1 MTFYIGLLHYPV
13 YNKRGEI
20 IASAITNLDL
30 HDLARLAKTYGAGRF
45 YVITPLADQQD
56 LAERI
61 CQHWVSGFGALYN
74 KDRQEAMSLISVV
87 PSLEKSME
95 EIKDREGELP
105 ALMVTDAG
113 KNKRERITYEMAR
126 EIVASTRVI
135 MLLFGT
141 AWGIAQELMRKAD
154 YVLAPIVGVSQYNH
168 LSVRAA
174 AAITL
179 DRLFSRFAES
189 QGGR

>member
-30 HDLARLAKTYGAGRF
+30 HDLARLAKTYGAERF

-87 PSLEKSME
+87 SSLEKSME
-95 EIKDREGELP
+95 EIKDRQGELP

>member
-30 HDLARLAKTYGAGRF
+30 HDLARLAKTYGAERF

>member
-30 HDLARLAKTYGAGRF
+30 HDLARLAKTYGAERF

-56 LAERI
+56 LAKRI

-95 EIKDREGELP
+95 EIKDRQGELP
-105 ALMVTDAG
+105 ALIVTDAG
-113 KNKRERITYEMAR
+113 KNNRERITYEMAQ

>member
-13 YNKRGEI
+13 YNKKGEI

-30 HDLARLAKTYGAGRF
+30 HDLARLAKTYGAERF

-56 LAERI
+56 LAKRI
-61 CQHWVSGFGALYN
+61 CQHWVSGFGSLYN

-87 PSLEKSME
+87 PTLEKSME
-95 EIKDREGELP
+95 EIKDRQGELP

-113 KNKRERITYEMAR
+113 KNNRERITYEVAR
-126 EIVASTRVI
+126 EIVASTGVI

-141 AWGIAQELMRKAD
+141 AWGIARELMRKAD

>member
-1 MTFYIGLLHYPV
+1 M
-13 YNKRGEI
+13 
-20 IASAITNLDL
+20 
-30 HDLARLAKTYGAGRF
+30 
-45 YVITPLADQQD
+45 
-56 LAERI
+56 
-61 CQHWVSGFGALYN
+61 
-74 KDRQEAMSLISVV
+74 ISVV
-87 PSLEKSME
+87 PTLEKSME
-95 EIKDREGELP
+95 EIKDRQGELP

-113 KNKRERITYEMAR
+113 KNNRERTTYEMAQ
-126 EIVASTRVI
+126 EIVASPRVI

-141 AWGIAQELMRKAD
+141 AWGMAQELMRKAD

>member
-1 MTFYIGLLHYPV
+1 MTFYVGLLHYPV

-30 HDLARLAKTYGAGRF
+30 HDLARLAKTYGAERF

-56 LAERI
+56 LAKRI
-61 CQHWVSGFGALYN
+61 CQHWVSGFGSLYN

-87 PSLEKSME
+87 PTLEKSME
-95 EIKDREGELP
+95 EIKDRQGELP

>member
-30 HDLARLAKTYGAGRF
+30 HDLARLAKTYGAERF

-95 EIKDREGELP
+95 EIKDRQGELP